1 MLRLVAWTLL
11 TSKSQA
17 WGHACDTGGG
27 KPSPSWQPGPCL
39 AAQEP
44 AGPEPSHRPR
54 CRGRSHTGTAIWWRR
69 QRGRGTVWAGLVPSR
84 VDGAGGISAPG
95 VPAGSRPGQ
104 GTGGQR
110 DPGDKYPSGGFVL
123 PGRTGTEGHSCC
135 GCHQAPTASRE
146 EMGAARAPTS
156 HPGG

>member
-27 KPSPSWQPGPCL
+27 EALSIL
-39 AAQEP
+39 AAG
-44 AGPEPSHRPR
+44 ALL
-54 CRGRSHTGTAIWWRR
+54 GRSGAGRARAQPPSTAVA
-69 QRGRGTVWAGLVPSR
+69 GLTPALPSGGVVKGDEGTVWAGLVPSR

-95 VPAGSRPGQ
+95 VPVGSRPGQ

-135 GCHQAPTASRE
+135 GCHRAPTASRE